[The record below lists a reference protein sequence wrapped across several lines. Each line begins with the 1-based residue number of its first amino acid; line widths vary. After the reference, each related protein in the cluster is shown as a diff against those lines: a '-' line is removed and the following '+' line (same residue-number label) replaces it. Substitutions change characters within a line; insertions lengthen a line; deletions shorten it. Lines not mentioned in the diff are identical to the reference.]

1 MVRFRSLR
9 SRIMAGFLAVLGLA
23 LAGFAATLVIA
34 GGFRTAQADLGE
46 AVAGS
51 RRAEAADA
59 LTREGQLA
67 LATYLRTGLAKDR
80 DGMVE
85 SLRRLADEIRGAGS
99 AQMADGLTQQAT
111 ATVEAI
117 SRTFDLGTAL
127 EQAVAMLANPANA
140 IGESASRVTDP
151 GLIATALQIQGSTGQ
166 VIGFSARGVAAGSA
180 RPLAGFP
187 DEARRLREAAAAIE
201 ANPAATNRLRKLAGA
216 LAETIKATADAAGQ
230 YKAALDAR
238 AGAITALDAVL
249 GQASQ
254 AAAQAAKGAEARFA
268 DALAATETAST
279 RLLYA
284 LLASAVGTTLA
295 GLVLATLLGGSIVR
309 PILRLKDT
317 IDDLAR
323 GNLAVEVR
331 GTEGRDELGLI
342 ARAVAVLKDG
352 AIERVRLEEA
362 QAAEQ
367 SVRQRRAD
375 LVDRLVQDFEHRMS
389 SSLSVVTA
397 AAEELDVTARAMT
410 DVAAGT
416 DRQAVASSAAAEQ
429 TSANVQT
436 VAAAA
441 EEMVA
446 SLREIERQVL
456 RSSEVAGAAAREAE
470 ATDAAMA
477 SLTQAA
483 AKIGH
488 AVTLI
493 NAIAAQ
499 TNLLALN
506 ATIEAARAGE
516 AGRGFA
522 VVAAEVKDLAGQTA
536 KATDEI
542 GSHIAAIQT
551 ASATACGAI
560 AQIGRT
566 IVAVNDIT
574 GTIAA
579 TVTEQTA
586 ATNEIARNASEAA
599 RGTQDVSATIAYVL
613 ASARDTGSAAA
624 QVLAAAGEL
633 SAQSFTV
640 KQDVDGFLDAIR
652 AA

>member
-23 LAGFAATLVIA
+23 LGGFAATLLIA
-34 GGFRTAQADLGE
+34 NGFRTAQADLTE
-46 AVAGS
+46 AVARS
-51 RRAEAADA
+51 HRAEAADA
-59 LTREGQLA
+59 LTRDGQLA
-67 LATYLRTGLAKDR
+67 LNTYLRTGLAKDR

-99 AQMADGLTQQAT
+99 AETADALTKHAT
-111 ATVEAI
+111 AAVEAI
-117 SRTFDLGTAL
+117 SRTFDLGNAL
-127 EQAVAMLANPANA
+127 EQSVAMLANPANA
-140 IGESASRVTDP
+140 IGESASRATDP
-151 GLIATALQIQGSTGQ
+151 GLIATALQVQGSIGQ
-166 VIGFSARGVAAGSA
+166 VIGFTARGVGTGSA
-180 RPLAGFP
+180 RPLAGFA
-187 DEARRLREAAAAIE
+187 DEARRLREAGAAIE
-201 ANPAATNRLRKLAGA
+201 ANPAATNRLRKLSGA
-216 LAETIKATADAAGQ
+216 LAESLKATSDAVSQ
-230 YKAALDAR
+230 YQAALDAR
-238 AGAITALDAVL
+238 AGAIKALDAMM
-249 GQASQ
+249 GQISQ
-254 AAAQAAKGAEARFA
+254 AARQAAKTA
-268 DALAATETAST
+268 DAHFVTALASTEAAST

-284 LLASAVGTTLA
+284 LLASAAGTTLV
-295 GLVLATLLGGSIVR
+295 GLVLAWLLGGSIVR
-309 PILRLKDT
+309 PILGLKDT

-323 GNLAVEVR
+323 GNLAVEVH

-342 ARAVAVLKDG
+342 ARAVAVLKEG

-362 QAAEQ
+362 QRAEQ

-375 LVDRLVQDFEHRMS
+375 LVDQLVRDFEHRMS
-389 SSLSVVTA
+389 RSLSVVTA

-410 DVAAGT
+410 GVAAGT
-416 DRQAVASSAAAEQ
+416 NQQAVASSAAAEQ

-441 EEMVA
+441 EEMVV
-446 SLREIERQVL
+446 SLREIERQVI
-456 RSSEVAGAAAREAE
+456 RSNEVAGAAAREAE

-483 AKIGH
+483 AKIDD

-522 VVAAEVKDLAGQTA
+522 VVAAEVKNLAGQTA

-542 GSHIAAIQT
+542 GGHIAAIQT
-551 ASATACGAI
+551 ASAKACGAI

-566 IVAVNDIT
+566 IVAVNEIT

-599 RGTQDVSATIAYVL
+599 RGTQDVSANIAYVL
-613 ASARDTGSAAA
+613 SSSRDTGNAAE